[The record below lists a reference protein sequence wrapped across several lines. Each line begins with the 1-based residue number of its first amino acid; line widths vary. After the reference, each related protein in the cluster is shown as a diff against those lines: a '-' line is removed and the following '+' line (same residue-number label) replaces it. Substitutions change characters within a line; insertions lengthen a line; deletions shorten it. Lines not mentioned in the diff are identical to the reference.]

1 MELNGALS
9 NPRVQVELK
18 RLGTTRDRLATRAKK
33 APRHARPLTMR
44 QGVVLETV
52 TLVLEHAE
60 GPMRA
65 RAIHRRAEQLLGQGV
80 RWPSVREAVSAHT
93 IGLDRRFRRLERGM
107 YELSK
112 DSRG

>member
-1 MELNGALS
+1 
-9 NPRVQVELK
+9 
-18 RLGTTRDRLATRAKK
+18 
-33 APRHARPLTMR
+33 
-44 QGVVLETV
+44 
-52 TLVLEHAE
+52 
-60 GPMRA
+60 MRA